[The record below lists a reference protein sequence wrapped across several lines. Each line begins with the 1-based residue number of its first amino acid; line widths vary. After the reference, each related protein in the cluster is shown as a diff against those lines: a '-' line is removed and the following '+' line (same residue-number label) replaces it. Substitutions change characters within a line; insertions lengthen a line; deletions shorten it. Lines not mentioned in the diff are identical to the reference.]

1 MFFDSSSAPL
11 KTNRWHAFAHFF
23 FHVIILKA
31 KDVELRNR
39 LETEVWQHKREGTMV
54 APHKSIRSIKH
65 TFQFGY
71 MPNDTF

>member
-11 KTNRWHAFAHFF
+11 KTNRWHAFTHFF
-23 FHVIILKA
+23 FHVIILKT
-31 KDVELRNR
+31 KDGKPSNR
-39 LETEVWQHKREGTMV
+39 QETEARQHKGEGMVV

-65 TFQFGY
+65 AFQFGY

>member
-11 KTNRWHAFAHFF
+11 KTNRWHAFTSFF

-39 LETEVWQHKREGTMV
+39 
-54 APHKSIRSIKH
+54 
-65 TFQFGY
+65 
-71 MPNDTF
+71 

>member
-11 KTNRWHAFAHFF
+11 KTNRWHAFASFF

-39 LETEVWQHKREGTMV
+39 
-54 APHKSIRSIKH
+54 
-65 TFQFGY
+65 
-71 MPNDTF
+71 